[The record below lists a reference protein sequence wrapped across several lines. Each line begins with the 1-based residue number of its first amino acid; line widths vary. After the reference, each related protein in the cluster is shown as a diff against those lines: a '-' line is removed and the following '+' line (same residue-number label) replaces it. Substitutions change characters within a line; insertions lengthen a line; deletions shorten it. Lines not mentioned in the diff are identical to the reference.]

1 MSNALSMTNDQVG
14 VIVSAYFIAYA
25 LFTPIAGFLAD
36 KLGVKRVVA
45 SFIAIMGIAS
55 FLMSLSNNFLQCL
68 AFFFIVGLGSAAA
81 WAPMA
86 TLTRRLVPSSRRGLA
101 LGIIDSGSSI
111 GYLIAS
117 LIMPVLVSSYSWRLH
132 WIVWGIASLLI
143 AALTLIAIPHLKTPK
158 LQSLKYPKRLSF
170 WFTAFSYMMFGM
182 ALWVPLT
189 FLVTYGLSEVG
200 LSYWLASMLGVTI
213 AISSI
218 PGKLLLPHVSDIIG
232 RYKIISL
239 SLLLIALSQAL
250 YVLIPSKTLIFVY
263 TCLLGLGYGGCAPLY
278 SALATD
284 FSDRAGTILGLW
296 TTFYSIGSMI
306 SPKISG
312 MLADLT
318 GSFKIPFIYGAVSA
332 LISIL
337 LIILASAAREK
348 S

>member
-1 MSNALSMTNDQVG
+1 M
-14 VIVSAYFIAYA
+14 
-25 LFTPIAGFLAD
+25 
-36 KLGVKRVVA
+36 
-45 SFIAIMGIAS
+45 
-55 FLMSLSNNFLQCL
+55 
-68 AFFFIVGLGSAAA
+68 
-81 WAPMA
+81 
-86 TLTRRLVPSSRRGLA
+86 
-101 LGIIDSGSSI
+101 DSGSSI

-117 LIMPVLVSSYSWRLH
+117 LIMPALVSSYSWRLH
-132 WIVWGIASLLI
+132 WIVWGVASLLI
-143 AALTLIAIPHLKTPK
+143 AALTLIAIPHLRSSM

-170 WFTAFSYMMFGM
+170 WFTAFSYMLFGM

-200 LSYWLASMLGVTI
+200 LSFWLASMLGVTI

-218 PGKLLLPHVSDIIG
+218 PGKLLLPHVSDIVG

-239 SLLLIALSQAL
+239 SLSFIALSQAL
-250 YVLIPSKTLIFVY
+250 YVLMPSTTLIFAY
-263 TCLLGLGYGGCAPLY
+263 TCLLGLGYGGCTPLY

-296 TTFYSIGSMI
+296 TIFYSIGSMI

-318 GSFKIPFIYGAVSA
+318 GSFKIPFIYGSASA

-337 LIILASAAREK
+337 LIFLAFNYSRKELK
-348 S
+348 INYET